1 MPPHADLQLQERILK
16 AAQRLWKVHGPA
28 SLTLRAVARE
38 AGTTTPTVYKRFRN
52 KQALRKAL
60 AERVRSQLNEY
71 LFASKSLEEVCRRYL
86 AFVDQHPHEYQLLLH
101 AWSDVFHPELPRPG
115 RAWLM
120 TQFANRFGGRPEDH
134 SLVAYALIM
143 LSHGAATVLSIP
155 GDEIARKEVQQNF
168 LAIADRLIQH
178 NEVLGG

>member
-1 MPPHADLQLQERILK
+1 
-16 AAQRLWKVHGPA
+16 
-28 SLTLRAVARE
+28 
-38 AGTTTPTVYKRFRN
+38 
-52 KQALRKAL
+52 
-60 AERVRSQLNEY
+60 
-71 LFASKSLEEVCRRYL
+71 
-86 AFVDQHPHEYQLLLH
+86 
-101 AWSDVFHPELPRPG
+101 
-115 RAWLM
+115 M